1 MNITLDEIRSKAPDG
16 ATHYKKYGSY
26 VSYYKFGHRCSFFW
40 NIDSWSATYIDILSF
55 AKPL

>member
-1 MNITLDEIRSKAPDG
+1 MTEQEIKANAPEG
-16 ATHYKKYGSY
+16 TTHYKTYENH

>member
-1 MNITLDEIRSKAPDG
+1 MTIDEIRKKAPVG
-16 ATHYKKYGSY
+16 ATHYKTHENHD
-26 VSYYKFGHRCSFFW
+26 SYYKFGHRCSFFW